1 MISKADTTSVA
12 GNAVLYECI
21 RTTLSLTVSSAHLIE
36 AAGILSKF
44 LQNSNPDIRY
54 VSLPPVASTCE
65 EHSDEQM
72 TSIDEMQWLVTEHSS
87 WVVCEKRT
95 LRSDV
100 AHWSF

>member
-54 VSLPPVASTCE
+54 VSLSLLLQVRVRSII
-65 EHSDEQM
+65 
-72 TSIDEMQWLVTEHSS
+72 TS
-87 WVVCEKRT
+87 R
-95 LRSDV
+95 
-100 AHWSF
+100 

>member
-44 LQNSNPDIRY
+44 LHNSNPDIRY
-54 VSLPPVASTCE
+54 VSLSLLLQVRVR
-65 EHSDEQM
+65 
-72 TSIDEMQWLVTEHSS
+72 SIVTN
-87 WVVCEKRT
+87 R
-95 LRSDV
+95 
-100 AHWSF
+100 